1 MSSLNNSA
9 CSLPATY
16 GTDFSAAGGGNID
29 VLGGTSPGHL
39 PLTPLV
45 GGGKKR
51 RKSKRKSKRK
61 RKKLSKR
68 RTRRTKG
75 KRTRRCKCKTCRC
88 NPCKCT
94 KRSSRRSK

>member
-1 MSSLNNSA
+1 MVVTSG
-9 CSLPATY
+9 LPIHL
-16 GTDFSAAGGGNID
+16 GSID
-29 VLGGTSPGHL
+29 TLGTSLYGIGSEL
-39 PLTPLV
+39 IGNTASLI

-51 RKSKRKSKRK
+51 RKRTK

-68 RTRRTKG
+68 RTRRFKG

-88 NPCKCT
+88 KPCKCT

>member
-1 MSSLNNSA
+1 MVVTSG
-9 CSLPATY
+9 LPIHL
-16 GTDFSAAGGGNID
+16 GSID
-29 VLGGTSPGHL
+29 TLGTSLYGIGSEL
-39 PLTPLV
+39 IGNTASLI

-51 RKSKRKSKRK
+51 RKRRKRTK

-68 RTRRTKG
+68 RTRRAKG
-75 KRTRRCKCKTCRC
+75 KRTRRCNCKTCKC

>member
-1 MSSLNNSA
+1 MVVTSG
-9 CSLPATY
+9 LPIHL
-16 GTDFSAAGGGNID
+16 GSID
-29 VLGGTSPGHL
+29 TLGTSLYGIGSEL
-39 PLTPLV
+39 IGNTASLI

-51 RKSKRKSKRK
+51 RRKRTK

-68 RTRRTKG
+68 RTRRAKG
-75 KRTRRCKCKTCRC
+75 KRTRRCNCKTCKC